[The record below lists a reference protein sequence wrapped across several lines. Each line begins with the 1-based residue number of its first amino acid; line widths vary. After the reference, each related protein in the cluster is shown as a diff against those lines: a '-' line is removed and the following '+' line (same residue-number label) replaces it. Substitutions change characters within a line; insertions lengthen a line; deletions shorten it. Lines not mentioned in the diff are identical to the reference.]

1 MNSRHIH
8 TFNKEKFW
16 AVPLE
21 KPTRGK
27 PVKEILLIELLG
39 KKIMSLQQQ

>member
-8 TFNKEKFW
+8 TFNTENFW
-16 AVPLE
+16 VMPLE
-21 KPTRGK
+21 KPRRGK
-27 PVKEILLIELLG
+27 PVKEILLIELLE